1 MYYYIFEQPKGL
13 SEKNLQKKIKDSI
26 GLLGLAGETANVSPA
41 RTVDE
46 LVEIALAKEY
56 NTIVA
61 VGSDQLINKVASLI
75 IGKDVVL
82 GVIPIKTSNIINKII
97 GLDNIDDACR
107 ALKKRFLKIVDLAY
121 LYPGNYFITKAE
133 IKSEKPV
140 ELELEIDQFKSTLM
154 VTDLS
159 IVSPAINTIR
169 SNHSEIEQ
177 SDNRLNIYLT
187 NKNDQPYN
195 IVKFFQIAIGKEMID
210 KVSSLFRARKFI
222 INSTSPIPI
231 TIDGKIVDKTP
242 VIFTTKPKALKI
254 ITNRARIEKK
264 YH

>member
-13 SEKNLQKKIKDSI
+13 SEKNLQKKIKDSL

-41 RTVDE
+41 RTTEE
-46 LVEIALAKEY
+46 LVDIALAKEY

-82 GVIPIKTSNIINKII
+82 GIIPIKTSDIINKII
-97 GLDNIDDACR
+97 GLDNIEDAYR

-121 LYPGNYFITKAE
+121 LYPGSYFITKAG

-140 ELELEIDQFKSTLM
+140 ELELEIDQFKSTVM

-159 IVSPAINTIR
+159 VISPAINTVK
-169 SNHSEIEQ
+169 SNHSELEQ

-187 NKNDQPYN
+187 NKNKQPYD
-195 IVKFFQIAIGKEMID
+195 IVKFFNKAIGKDVID
-210 KVSSLFRARKFI
+210 KVSSVFRARKFI

-231 TIDGKIVDKTP
+231 VIDGKIVDKTP
-242 VIFTTKPKALKI
+242 VIFTTKPKVLKI
-254 ITNRARIEKK
+254 ITNRAKIEVKK
-264 YH
+264 N